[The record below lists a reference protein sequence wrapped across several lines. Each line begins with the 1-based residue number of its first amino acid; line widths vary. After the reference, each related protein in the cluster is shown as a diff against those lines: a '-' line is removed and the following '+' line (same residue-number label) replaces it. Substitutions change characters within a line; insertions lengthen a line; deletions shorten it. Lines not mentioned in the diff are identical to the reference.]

1 MSGRQGP
8 WLLRDKLS
16 ERRRAAER
24 KRESECTSYIYAAV
38 VAGNGCSCSCC
49 THVFLL
55 LSLIISIAL
64 GFLFYF
70 YFFVLASPSR
80 LRRRDW
86 PWPRLPSFLNVLHA
100 LKLKVP
106 NDLMDFESVSCRWFR
121 PYSQWKFRGNQGS
134 SFIWILFWFQIIF
147 PLRRAVNDSLI
158 YQGVARALLDRFQ
171 KVYSSIYIY

>member
-1 MSGRQGP
+1 MDARGICQKVYMSGRQGP

-64 GFLFYF
+64 GFFFLILIFLFWPP
-70 YFFVLASPSR
+70 SSR

-100 LKLKVP
+100 LKKLKVP

-121 PYSQWKFRGNQGS
+121 PSSQWKFRGNQGS
-134 SFIWILFWFQIIF
+134 SFILILFWFQIIF
-147 PLRRAVNDSLI
+147 PLRRPVNGSLI
-158 YQGVARALLDRFQ
+158 
-171 KVYSSIYIY
+171 